1 MKENKKEAAFIAIYA
16 KDFQP
21 WLKVKDI
28 EEESK
33 VKKVNLVLM
42 LNRWDGYTGFPG
54 GLIEQG
60 ENSITGAIRETFEEI
75 DYEIL
80 NLTSLKHITTNKLS
94 ETTVHLYAIEVSVRE
109 IFNIQKN
116 LTNAVDYGSEIMGSN
131 LVILN
136 DLKNG
141 KGFNTFKNTPMPEKV
156 QEDLEKL
163 RKFI

>member
-1 MKENKKEAAFIAIYA
+1 MNKNKKEAAFIAIYA

-54 GLIEQG
+54 GLIELG
-60 ENSITGAIRETFEEI
+60 EDNITGAIRETFEEI
-75 DYEIL
+75 DYKIL
-80 NLTSLKHITTNKLS
+80 NSNSLKHISTNVLP
-94 ETTVHLYAIEVSVRE
+94 EITVYLYAIEVSVIE

-116 LTNAVDYGSEIMGSN
+116 LTNAIDYGSEIMGSN

-136 DLKNG
+136 DLKDN
-141 KGFNTFKNTPMPEKV
+141 KGFFTFKKTPMPKKV
-156 QEDLEKL
+156 LKDLEIL
-163 RKFI
+163 RKLI